1 METTKEVKSAIKFLN
16 KLGQRILE
24 IEGSFY
30 VITTFEEAQ
39 ATNWKHT
46 LKGKNVDDIIANFI
60 NLGQN
65 DVSQSAIIFQKIT
78 ECQVVVKYFHKDCK
92 FILHET

>member
-1 METTKEVKSAIKFLN
+1 MEKTKEVESAIKLLN
-16 KLGQRILE
+16 KFGQRILE

-30 VITTFEEAQ
+30 VVSSFEEAQ
-39 ATNWKHT
+39 STNWKHT
-46 LKGKNVDDIIANFI
+46 LRGKNVDDIITNFI

-65 DVSQSAIIFQKIT
+65 DVSKSSIILQKIT
-78 ECQVVVKYFHKDCK
+78 ECPIVVKYFHKDCK